1 MQFLG
6 DRIACKPNLRVTRRV
21 VVSGALGLGGAA
33 LLCAPA
39 AAQSR
44 LGTSRILGV
53 NAGLSVGLKSYP
65 RTLDLA
71 PGEVVLT
78 FDDGPGPQTGRVLDM
93 LRAEGVRATFFL
105 IGRNAQ
111 AQPSLVRRMV
121 AEGHCVAHHTLSH
134 PWTLRE
140 RSFAAGI
147 AEISAGVA
155 AVETAAYG
163 ASGFTTESGAARM
176 PFFRYPGFADRPDL
190 NDWLAARGFTVF
202 GADVWASDW
211 NLMTHE
217 VQLSLVMQRLKAQQS
232 GILLLHDPVPQT
244 VAMLPAFLATLREGG
259 YRIVHLSP
267 GTGATDLREAGR
279 GWRRQA

>member
-1 MQFLG
+1 M
-6 DRIACKPNLRVTRRV
+6 TRPRHRFAPQAAGP
-21 VVSGALGLGGAA
+21 SRRELLAAGAAALALGGPG
-33 LLCAPA
+33 PA
-39 AAQSR
+39 FASPRTQ

-53 NAGLSVGLKSYP
+53 GAGLSVGLKSYP

-93 LRAEGVRATFFL
+93 LRGEGVRATFFL

-111 AQPSLVRRMV
+111 AEPGLVRRMV
-121 AEGHCVAHHTLSH
+121 AEGHCVAHHSLTH

-147 AEISAGVA
+147 AEVSAGVA
-155 AVETAAYG
+155 AVETAAYS
-163 ASGFTTESGAARM
+163 ASGFTPESGAARV

-190 NDWLAARGFTVF
+190 NDWLAARGFTIF
-202 GADVWASDW
+202 GADMWASDW
-211 NLMTHE
+211 NPMAPDA
-217 VQLSLVMQRLKAQQS
+217 QLSLVMQRLKAQQS

-244 VAMLPAFLATLREGG
+244 VAMLPAFLAALREGG

-267 GTGATDLREAGR
+267 GTGAIDLREAGR